1 MTTIYR
7 RPYWYSCGVE
17 VRYWKNSILPRSDV
31 CTAQCPSLISTPSP
45 TGPFLCAPKSKLVP
59 LALNWTIMVDGIQS
73 EVLQYTDLYVTNME
87 CLSLI
92 AEGDLTRL
100 ELNNLDRWEMLV
112 FSGCLLNQ
120 CCTNYDFNIR
130 MYIWNKCLKVSVM
143 SLKDGFDA
151 HMYSGMFLNEL
162 THANVVCVTLKN
174 IQDELC
180 SVKSSN
186 SQNWYPVKCIV
197 FVLL

>member
-1 MTTIYR
+1 MTTIYQ

-45 TGPFLCAPKSKLVP
+45 TSPFLCAPKSKLVP
-59 LALNWTIMVDGIQS
+59 LALNWIIMVDGIQS

-100 ELNNLDRWEMLV
+100 ELKLRQM
-112 FSGCLLNQ
+112 
-120 CCTNYDFNIR
+120 R
-130 MYIWNKCLKVSVM
+130 
-143 SLKDGFDA
+143 DA
-151 HMYSGMFLNEL
+151 CFLRL
-162 THANVVCVTLKN
+162 F
-174 IQDELC
+174 
-180 SVKSSN
+180 VKSMLYKLWFQHTNVHMKQMSEGFCDV
-186 SQNWYPVKCIV
+186 SQRRLWCTYVQWHVSRWTDTCKCCLCDAEEHPRWTLQCEI
-197 FVLL
+197 F

>member
-1 MTTIYR
+1 MYA
-7 RPYWYSCGVE
+7 
-17 VRYWKNSILPRSDV
+17 L
-31 CTAQCPSLISTPSP
+31 CPSLISTPSP
-45 TGPFLCAPKSKLVP
+45 TSPFLCAPKSKLVP

-130 MYIWNKCLKVSVM
+130 MYTYETNVWRFLWCLSKTALMHICTVACFSMNWHMQMLSVWRWRTSKMNFAVWNLLTLKIDIRWSALCLCYYKLNNISKCL
-143 SLKDGFDA
+143 L
-151 HMYSGMFLNEL
+151 
-162 THANVVCVTLKN
+162 
-174 IQDELC
+174 
-180 SVKSSN
+180 
-186 SQNWYPVKCIV
+186 
-197 FVLL
+197 